1 MKREMWSKL
10 TDAQIM
16 VLLPNICRNA
26 EFFDL
31 VNLTYNQE
39 KEFANFNGRMFLSNV
54 STTKKIMCEHI

>member
-1 MKREMWSKL
+1 MWSKL